1 MSIDRTN
8 PRNPAYEVDALFVD
22 RWSPRSFVE
31 GSLTDAEVNALLEAA
46 HWAPSCMNEQP
57 WRFWVAHTEDARERF
72 LPTLVE
78 RNQLWARRASLLLY
92 IGARKNFGTSKSL
105 NRQAMFD
112 TGAAWMSLALQA
124 RRLGLYAHGMAG
136 FDRDKAYAL
145 TGVSPDDI
153 EIIAAIAV
161 GRRGDPEALSEDQR
175 KRESPSMRKGIE
187 ELVKEI

>member
-8 PRNPAYEVDALFVD
+8 PRNPSYEVDALFVD
-22 RWSPRSFVE
+22 RWSPRSFTG

-57 WRFWVAHTEDARERF
+57 WRFWVARTEVARTRF
-72 LPTLVE
+72 LTTLVE

-92 IGARKNFGTSKSL
+92 IGARKNFGTSKSA

-112 TGAAWMSLALQA
+112 AGAAWMSLALQA

-145 TGVSPDDI
+145 TGASPDDI

-161 GRRGDPEALSEDQR
+161 GRKGDPEALSEDQR

-187 ELVKEI
+187 ELTKEL